1 LTGRS
6 GSQQES
12 AGASAL
18 PSAASGIFIDRHRRA
33 STSRPPI
40 AAFALDFRLHIFV
53 YKIIRT
59 ETPLEVAISGSNT
72 VEDKPLLW
80 PGTVSS
86 RAGGGLAEHAYQ
98 ALRSAIQEGQLEAGQ
113 RVLELEL
120 CAWLKVSRTPI
131 REAMRRLQSDGM
143 LVHAPG
149 GGLSVA
155 QHDLRAV
162 AELYDLRERLEGT
175 AAALC
180 ARFAD
185 ATELHMMQAMLDL
198 HRQLPSDPKVH
209 ARENTI
215 FHQHLYRA
223 AHNRFLLKSLQDLHD
238 SIVLLGRTT
247 FAAPG
252 RIAEAQAEHQAIVAA
267 IARHDETEAE
277 ELARRHVRRGYEL
290 RLGAMAEA
298 ARAGSQNRIENGKVP
313 RAGIKS
319 RGVRQ

>member
-1 LTGRS
+1 LHFC
-6 GSQQES
+6 
-12 AGASAL
+12 
-18 PSAASGIFIDRHRRA
+18 PKIFFAYLCIHDYTRWKVPCDRREA
-33 STSRPPI
+33 
-40 AAFALDFRLHIFV
+40 
-53 YKIIRT
+53 
-59 ETPLEVAISGSNT
+59 AISGSDI
-72 VEDKPLLW
+72 VEDDTLLTF
-80 PGTVSS
+80 PGPASS
-86 RAGGGLAEHAYQ
+86 RAAGGLAEQAYR
-98 ALRSAIQEGQLEAGQ
+98 AIRNAIQEGRLEAGQ

-175 AAALC
+175 AAALS

-185 ATELHMMQAMLDL
+185 ATEIHMLQAIVDTQ
-198 HRQLPSDPKVH
+198 RQLPDDPKVH
-209 ARENTI
+209 ARENII
-215 FHQHLYRA
+215 FHQHVYRA

-238 SIVLLGRTT
+238 SLVLLGRTT

-252 RIAEAQAEHQAIVAA
+252 RIAEALGEHQAIVAA
-267 IARHDETEAE
+267 IARRDEAE
-277 ELARRHVRRGYEL
+277 AEALARRHVRRGYEL

-298 ARAGSQNRIENGKVP
+298 ARAGSQDRIDRSKEPPEKT
-313 RAGIKS
+313 
-319 RGVRQ
+319 

>member
-1 LTGRS
+1 MHN
-6 GSQQES
+6 
-12 AGASAL
+12 
-18 PSAASGIFIDRHRRA
+18 PY
-33 STSRPPI
+33 
-40 AAFALDFRLHIFV
+40 FALHICV
-53 YKIIRT
+53 YKIIRSAKA
-59 ETPLEVAISGSNT
+59 PFAFWEVAISGSDT
-72 VEDKPLLW
+72 VEDNMLVS
-80 PGTVSS
+80 PGPASS
-86 RAGGGLAEHAYQ
+86 RSGGGLADHAYQ
-98 ALRSAIQEGQLEAGQ
+98 ALRTAIQEGQLEAGQ

-149 GGLSVA
+149 GGLSVV

-185 ATELHMMQAMLDL
+185 ATELHMMKAMLDS
-198 HRQLPSDPKVH
+198 HRQLPNDPKVH
-209 ARENTI
+209 ARENTF

-252 RIAEAQAEHQAIVAA
+252 RIAEAQTEHQAIVAA
-267 IARHDETEAE
+267 IARHDEAEAE

-298 ARAGSQNRIENGKVP
+298 ARAGSQHRIDIGNDP

-319 RGVRQ
+319 

>member
-1 LTGRS
+1 MYICILLYTRLYKCAAAWEAVIARTDFAIDHTPAPSTLTHSPR
-6 GSQQES
+6 
-12 AGASAL
+12 GA
-18 PSAASGIFIDRHRRA
+18 
-33 STSRPPI
+33 
-40 AAFALDFRLHIFV
+40 
-53 YKIIRT
+53 
-59 ETPLEVAISGSNT
+59 
-72 VEDKPLLW
+72 
-80 PGTVSS
+80 
-86 RAGGGLAEHAYQ
+86 GGLAEYAYQ
-98 ALRSAIQEGQLEAGQ
+98 AIRTAIQEGQLEAGQ
-113 RVLELEL
+113 RILELEF

-143 LVHAPG
+143 LVRAPG

-162 AELYDLRERLEGT
+162 AELYDVRERLEGA

-185 ATELHMMQAMLDL
+185 ATEIHMLQAMLDAQRIL
-198 HRQLPSDPKVH
+198 SRDPKVF

-215 FHQHLYRA
+215 FHQQIYRA

-252 RIAEAQAEHQAIVAA
+252 RVAEAQAEHEAIVAA
-267 IARHDETEAE
+267 IARRDEAAAE

-290 RLGAMAEA
+290 RLSAMAEA
-298 ARAGSQNRIENGKVP
+298 TRAGSQ
-313 RAGIKS
+313 S
-319 RGVRQ
+319 RVEEASRLSVTATGLGETPDNLHPKP

>member
-1 LTGRS
+1 LSLR
-6 GSQQES
+6 
-12 AGASAL
+12 
-18 PSAASGIFIDRHRRA
+18 
-33 STSRPPI
+33 
-40 AAFALDFRLHIFV
+40 
-53 YKIIRT
+53 
-59 ETPLEVAISGSNT
+59 EVAISGADT
-72 VEDKPLLW
+72 VEDTTLSW
-80 PGTVSS
+80 PGTASL
-86 RAGGGLAEHAYQ
+86 RAGGGGLAEQAYQ
-98 ALRSAIQEGQLEAGQ
+98 ALRTAIQEGQLEAGQ

-185 ATELHMMQAMLDL
+185 ATEIHMMQAMLDS
-198 HRQLPSDPKVH
+198 HRQLPDDPKVH

-215 FHQHLYRA
+215 FHQFLYRA

-238 SIVLLGRTT
+238 SVVLLGRTT

-252 RIAEAQAEHQAIVAA
+252 RIAEAQVEHQAIVAA
-267 IARHDETEAE
+267 IVRHDEAGAE

-298 ARAGSQNRIENGKVP
+298 ARAASQNRNNGTDP
-313 RAGIKS
+313 RAAI
-319 RGVRQ
+319 

>member
-1 LTGRS
+1 
-6 GSQQES
+6 
-12 AGASAL
+12 
-18 PSAASGIFIDRHRRA
+18 
-33 STSRPPI
+33 
-40 AAFALDFRLHIFV
+40 
-53 YKIIRT
+53 
-59 ETPLEVAISGSNT
+59 LEVAISGSDT
-72 VEDKPLLW
+72 VEDNTLVW
-80 PGTVSS
+80 AGTASS

-98 ALRSAIQEGQLEAGQ
+98 ALRTAIQEGQLEAGQ

-120 CAWLKVSRTPI
+120 CSWLKVSRTPI

-162 AELYDLRERLEGT
+162 AELYDVRERLEGA

-185 ATELHMMQAMLDL
+185 ATEIHMMQAMLDS
-198 HRQLPSDPKVH
+198 HRQLPNDPKVH
-209 ARENTI
+209 VRENTI
-215 FHQHLYRA
+215 FHEQVYRA

-238 SIVLLGRTT
+238 SVVLLGRTT

-252 RIAEAQAEHQAIVAA
+252 RIAEALGEHQAIVAA
-267 IARHDETEAE
+267 IARRDEAEAE

-290 RLGAMAEA
+290 RVSAMAEA
-298 ARAGSQNRIENGKVP
+298 ARVGSQNRINNRKGLPEK
-313 RAGIKS
+313 K
-319 RGVRQ
+319 